1 MLALCSA
8 ELGYQYQQGDPGLGY
23 ETDTQQTGDHY
34 QDHADFHKHFY
45 AFEAPY
51 DSDEEVEQVEQKI
64 IDVAQKNLQVVFI
77 KAPEN
82 KAVQGALNALTKQS
96 SEDKTAIFVLN
107 KQTDSNELASKLSAV
122 QAHHKHKPEVHF
134 VKYRTDAE
142 AARAQQHIQEQYA
155 AAAALPQ
162 QPLPPSPLGYL
173 QSAYVLGKDSKAAQ
187 AYSTLQSSSS
197 SSSSSS
203 ASLGYTQT
211 SYTVG
216 KEPQAV
222 ESYTQLPS
230 SSATSSSLGY
240 SQPAELPAQQ
250 VLPALPAYYAQQ
262 SLAVQTP
269 EQPLQQSYYPA
280 KETTAQPA
288 YYPQVA
294 APVELPPKPYSPPV
308 EQALYPQESALQ
320 PPAPHPSY
328 LPPTVSNFVT
338 PPPISYNPGLI
349 DLPPVPL
356 VEQQLAPS
364 PYDLD
369 ARTARSR
376 HIDFRVNERHR
387 AGSRITFP
395 TSTPAR
401 SYLPPISR
409 SYLPPQKRRRRA
421 NA

>member
-8 ELGYQYQQGDPGLGY
+8 KLGYQYQQGDPGLSY
-23 ETDTQQTGDHY
+23 ETDNQPTGDHY
-34 QDHADFHKHFY
+34 QDHADYHKHFY

-51 DSDEEVEQVEQKI
+51 DSDEEVQQVEQKI

-82 KAVQGALNALTKQS
+82 KAVLGALNALMKQS
-96 SEDKTAIFVLN
+96 SEDKTAIYVLN

-134 VKYRTDAE
+134 VKYRNDAE
-142 AARAQQHIQEQYA
+142 AAHAQQHIQEQYA

-162 QPLPPSPLGYL
+162 QPLPPASLGYL

-187 AYSTLQSSSS
+187 AYSTPQSSTSSSSYSQTTYTLGKDPQAVEGYAPLPSTSASSSS
-197 SSSSSS
+197 SL
-203 ASLGYTQT
+203 A
-211 SYTVG
+211 
-216 KEPQAV
+216 
-222 ESYTQLPS
+222 
-230 SSATSSSLGY
+230 Y

-250 VLPALPAYYAQQ
+250 VLPAVPAYYAQQ
-262 SLAVQTP
+262 SIAVQTP
-269 EQPLQQSYYPA
+269 EQPLQPLQQSYYPA
-280 KETTAQPA
+280 KETAAPPA

-294 APVELPPKPYSPPV
+294 APVELPPKTYTPQV
-308 EQALYPQESALQ
+308 EQTPYPQEAALQ
-320 PPAPHPSY
+320 PVAPHPSY

-376 HIDFRVNERHR
+376 HIDFRANERHR